1 MIKKPKNPPMKKRN
15 LLVAFFAL
23 FVSAFVFAQSNQKPL
38 RIIVTFTAGGPVDFV
53 ARTIAEPLSKEL
65 GRTVLVENR
74 PGGNGAI
81 GAAEIMRAEP
91 DGSMVWLSSVGAVAI
106 NQALYEKLAYDMN
119 RDFAPVSLVV
129 NNVELLVVNQ
139 NNPAKDA
146 GDFVTKAKSQKD
158 PTPIASSGTGSIP
171 HLALL
176 QLQDSTKVDFIHVPY
191 TGMSQALTDVMG
203 GQVAG
208 VFADVPAVMGQ
219 VKSGRLKPMGIASK
233 NRHPGLPDVK
243 TFEELGIKAV
253 DTNNWYGLFVSSKTP
268 RQLIDQINKAIKN
281 VLLDPATSNKL
292 LQSGAEPKSSTPEE
306 LGAILKADADKWST
320 LIKVKNIKANL

>member
-1 MIKKPKNPPMKKRN
+1 MAENLQFTPFQDRRRNKSFRIASSSWHCCCAVLLLFLRARLLLTAKNEWPIAGK
-15 LLVAFFAL
+15 A
-23 FVSAFVFAQSNQKPL
+23 
-38 RIIVTFTAGGPVDFV
+38 RIQFLGKGEAVV
-53 ARTIAEPLSKEL
+53 EP
-65 GRTVLVENR
+65 
-74 PGGNGAI
+74 A
-81 GAAEIMRAEP
+81 
-91 DGSMVWLSSVGAVAI
+91 
-106 NQALYEKLAYDMN
+106 
-119 RDFAPVSLVV
+119 
-129 NNVELLVVNQ
+129 
-139 NNPAKDA
+139 
-146 GDFVTKAKSQKD
+146 KAKSQKD